1 MNKTLRVIISLT
13 FLTASSIQ
21 SAQAWDP
28 QPTNPFPGVAFGAEV
43 PGYTVQVPCLPNDC
57 GIGIVPVVNCPPWTA
72 ADGGGGF
79 DAGYAKRFCRNSW
92 TPPTTSADDDD
103 FRNRQQLAVAAAT
116 LESQNYNAAHPGE
129 QKCVTWGPVVH
140 ANGIST
146 ASGGVCANPV
156 GTTAAGTTVQVAPSQ
171 VSSDS
176 SGTAST
182 PAASPP
188 VVTNESATVTTPPVV
203 TKPSIDFSQYGVG
216 KPFTR
221 VVAGNL
227 TTSQCPSGY
236 QSASNQ
242 IPGIANGGATECWPE
257 NAWTAYS
264 VGGDIWSKFKAS
276 NGSFD
281 AQAETNRRVQVNAL
295 RSLALQQAQLAANE
309 TVGIKRCNSW
319 SGFGESGQECAYI
332 PFQNSSPSGG
342 LVNTSKSDTS
352 TSLIKEN
359 TQVGNLKVESVAGL
373 TLSQWQASDSYT
385 AISCPS
391 GSGKSSSI
399 NLNGT
404 ISISD
409 DFWVTIC
416 VEVANSE
423 TIQIASD
430 TNTINGSPIDSTT
443 VVSNFSESVTA
454 VSASAITEDPISYSG
469 TMSEIL
475 GIAKTLEMTSQELNA
490 IATVSAQLSAIK
502 TNNKIVKVSLPN
514 SLALK
519 EVAKTLTPAVCKVSG
534 LTVQPLR
541 SGNCLVSYFFEGTS
555 GNEFTTTKKLVFKK

>member
-1 MNKTLRVIISLT
+1 MNTALRVIISLT
-13 FLTASSIQ
+13 FLAAGAIQ
-21 SAQAWDP
+21 PAQAWDP

-79 DAGYAKRFCRNSW
+79 EVGYAKRFCRNSW
-92 TPPTTSADDDD
+92 TPPTTAADDED

-116 LESQNYNAAHPGE
+116 LESQNYNSAHPGE

-171 VSSDS
+171 VSTDS

-182 PAASPP
+182 PAASAPA
-188 VVTNESATVTTPPVV
+188 TNSDSATATTSPVA

-227 TTSQCPSGY
+227 TSSQCPTGY
-236 QSASNQ
+236 QAASNQ
-242 IPGIANGGATECWPE
+242 IPGIADGGATECWPE

-264 VGGDIWSKFKAS
+264 VGGDVWSKFKAS

-295 RSLALQQAQLAANE
+295 RSLALQQAQMAANE
-309 TVGIKRCNSW
+309 TIGIKRCNSW

-332 PFQNSSPSGG
+332 PVQNSSLLGG
-342 LVNTSKSDTS
+342 LVNTSTSDTS
-352 TSLIKEN
+352 TSLIREN
-359 TQVGNLKVESVAGL
+359 TQVGNIKVESAAGL
-373 TLSQWQASDSYT
+373 TFSQWLSSDSYT

-399 NLNGT
+399 DLNGT
-404 ISISD
+404 ILTSD

-416 VEVANSE
+416 VEVANLG
-423 TIQIASD
+423 TIQVTLE
-430 TNTINGSPIDSTT
+430 TNTVKSSSNDSTT
-443 VVSNFSESVTA
+443 VVSIISESATA
-454 VSASAITEDPISYSG
+454 VSESAITQDPIAYSG
-469 TMSEIL
+469 TMTEIL
-475 GIAKTLEMTSQELNA
+475 GIAKTLEMLSQELSA
-490 IATVSAQLSAIK
+490 ISRVSAQLSAIK
-502 TNNKIVKVSLPN
+502 TNNKIVKISLPN

-519 EVAKTLTPAVCKVSG
+519 EVAKTLTPAVCKISG
-534 LTVQPLR
+534 LTVQPLKA
-541 SGNCLVSYFFEGTS
+541 GNCLISYFFEGAS

>member
-1 MNKTLRVIISLT
+1 MNTALRVIISIT
-13 FLTASSIQ
+13 FLAAGAIQ
-21 SAQAWDP
+21 PAQAWDP

-79 DAGYAKRFCRNSW
+79 EVGYAKRFCRNSW
-92 TPPTTSADDDD
+92 TPPTTAADDED

-116 LESQNYNAAHPGE
+116 LESQNYNSAHPGE

-171 VSSDS
+171 VSTDS

-182 PAASPP
+182 PAASAPA
-188 VVTNESATVTTPPVV
+188 TNSDSATATTSPVA

-227 TTSQCPSGY
+227 TSSQCPLGY
-236 QSASNQ
+236 QAASNQ
-242 IPGIANGGATECWPE
+242 IPGIADGGATECWPE

-264 VGGDIWSKFKAS
+264 VGGDVWSKFKAS

-295 RSLALQQAQLAANE
+295 RSLALQQAQMAANE
-309 TVGIKRCNSW
+309 TIGIKRCNSW

-332 PFQNSSPSGG
+332 PVQNSSLLGG
-342 LVNTSKSDTS
+342 LVNTSTSDTS
-352 TSLIKEN
+352 TSLIREN
-359 TQVGNLKVESVAGL
+359 TQVGNIKVESAAGL
-373 TLSQWQASDSYT
+373 TLSQWLSSDSYT

-399 NLNGT
+399 DLNGT
-404 ISISD
+404 ILTTD

-416 VEVANSE
+416 VEVANLG
-423 TIQIASD
+423 TIQITSD
-430 TNTINGSPIDSTT
+430 TNTVNSSSNDSTT
-443 VVSNFSESVTA
+443 VVSIISESATA
-454 VSASAITEDPISYSG
+454 VSESAITQDPIAYSG
-469 TMSEIL
+469 TMTEIL
-475 GIAKTLEMTSQELNA
+475 GIAKTLEMPSQELSA
-490 IATVSAQLSAIK
+490 ISRVSAQLSAIK
-502 TNNKIVKVSLPN
+502 TNNKIVKISLPN

-519 EVAKTLTPAVCKVSG
+519 EVAKTLTPAVCKISG
-534 LTVQPLR
+534 LTVQPLKA
-541 SGNCLVSYFFEGTS
+541 GNCLISYFFEGAS